1 MRPQS
6 KFLLQIY
13 TIKANHGRRTE
24 RSTLIME
31 EHLRILEF
39 CLVQLEIF
47 FAGSWNP
54 LIYVRLG
61 IFLRNNLSIPTY

>member
-39 CLVQLEIF
+39 CLVHLENF
-47 FAGSWNP
+47 
-54 LIYVRLG
+54 LQVHG
-61 IFLRNNLSIPTY
+61 ILLFMLDW